1 MDTDGFLGIS
11 GVNSGV
17 DTARSRSS
25 LTWEGM
31 EGPNP
36 PLVERTWVYIGF
48 HEMGGEAE
56 DVRLWGRRGT
66 RMFGR
71 RRMADFRA
79 PIIMEARGW
88 YGRVR

>member
-1 MDTDGFLGIS
+1 MKPLITYLGRNGRTES
-11 GVNSGV
+11 
-17 DTARSRSS
+17 
-25 LTWEGM
+25 
-31 EGPNP
+31 

-56 DVRLWGRRGT
+56 DVRLWAWRGT

-88 YGRVR
+88 YGKLR